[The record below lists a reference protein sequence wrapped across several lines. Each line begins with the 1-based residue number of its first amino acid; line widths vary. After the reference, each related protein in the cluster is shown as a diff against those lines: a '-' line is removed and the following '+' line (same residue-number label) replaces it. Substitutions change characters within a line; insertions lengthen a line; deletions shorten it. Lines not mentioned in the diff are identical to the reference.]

1 VATLRAILFD
11 VDDTLY
17 STTAFAALARRRAV
31 EAMVAQG
38 LDLPFEEVTREL
50 YEVIGEFTSNYSHH
64 FDKLLLRLPR
74 ESWAGINRAILIAAG
89 ITAYHATKSELQA
102 FPDVLPFMARVKA
115 HTDLRLGIVTHG
127 LEMKQAEK
135 LLLLGVLPYIDRGAI
150 FISDQVG
157 ISKPNPKLYTKAL
170 DDLGLAPEETMYVG
184 DNPAHDIDPPNGL
197 GMITVRMRRE
207 NRYTEV
213 ESLTRADYDIGSLSE
228 LVPALESDFGLE
240 LGPEAPRADAPADEG
255 AGA

>member
-1 VATLRAILFD
+1 MPELRAILFD

-38 LDLPFEEVTREL
+38 LRLSVEEVSREL

-64 FDKLLLRLPR
+64 FDKLLLRLPPA
-74 ESWAGINRAILIAAG
+74 SWAGINRAILIAAG
-89 ITAYHATKSELQA
+89 ITAYHATKSELEP
-102 FPDVLPFMARVKA
+102 FPDVLPFMRRVTA
-115 HTDLRLGIVTHG
+115 HTDLRLGVVTHG

-135 LLLLGVLPYIDRGAI
+135 LLLLGVLPHLDPRAI

-170 DDLGLAPEETMYVG
+170 DDLGLRAEETMYVG

-207 NRYTEV
+207 NRYTQV
-213 ESLTRADYDIGSLSE
+213 ESLTAADYDIASLDE
-228 LVPALESDFGLE
+228 LVPALERDFGLQ
-240 LGPEAPRADAPADEG
+240 LGPEPRAPTGEPRG
-255 AGA
+255 S